1 MESVEWVKQI
11 LGSIDSN
18 RNNTPVHPRFII
30 LGALGAF
37 GLFGALP
44 ASAAPASLTL
54 QYKHSLFTLSARDMQ
69 DWQRPQE
76 EWTLNGRKAIPPA
89 SFRIDGDNLPPL
101 PAGWERHTVISR
113 DQSAIMETLRKK
125 VSAVLDRQAGAVT
138 ISRSSTGSIVF
149 TGLGLPG
156 RKTDLA
162 LAANLV
168 NEALERGIS
177 HITLPVEETDPAVT
191 VTDPDLQK
199 QGIKE
204 FVTVGQSDY
213 TGSPVNRRHN
223 IGVGIARFNGT
234 LIPKDTDFSF
244 VKVLGPVDAKAGYR
258 KELVIK
264 GDRTE
269 PDYGGGLCQISTT
282 AYRGVWE
289 YGFPILK
296 RRNHSYS
303 VHYYSPSGTDATVY
317 PGSADMVFRNDSPA
331 ALLMQTFAEDGN
343 AYFIYYGTRDDR
355 KTELVGPFVTGGKP
369 APPPRTELTIEIP
382 PGTKQKVGSPVPGL
396 YAEWFRVIK
405 KDGKEIIDHTS
416 SIYEARPLYT
426 LIGVTLEELPP
437 PEIVPPAPLYEA
449 IPVF

>member
-1 MESVEWVKQI
+1 MWSVKIRVQI
-11 LGSIDSN
+11 IVLLS
-18 RNNTPVHPRFII
+18 
-30 LGALGAF
+30 
-37 GLFGALP
+37 LFVFSQKAE
-44 ASAAPASLTL
+44 AAPASLTL
-54 QYKHSLFTLSARDMQ
+54 QHKHSLFTITARDMQ
-69 DWQRPQE
+69 GWKEPQE
-76 EWTLNGRKAIPPA
+76 QWTFEGRTAIPPA

-101 PAGWERHTVISR
+101 PAGWERHTVAGWNTA
-113 DQSAIMETLRKK
+113 AIMETLRKK
-125 VSAVLDRQAGAVT
+125 VSAQLDRPAGSVT
-138 ISRSSTGSIVF
+138 IGRSASGGIVF

-168 NEALERGIS
+168 TEALEKDIG
-177 HITLPVEETDPAVT
+177 HVTLPVEETDPAIT
-191 VTDPDLQK
+191 VTDPDLRD
-199 QGIKE
+199 QGIRE
-204 FVTVGQSDY
+204 FVTVGESDY

-223 IGVGIARFNGT
+223 IAVGIARFNGT
-234 LIPKDTDFSF
+234 LIPKDSDFSF

-331 ALLMQTFAEDGN
+331 ALLMQTYAEDGK
-343 AYFIYYGTRDDR
+343 AFFIYYGTRDDR
-355 KTELVGPFVTGGKP
+355 RTELVGPFIQSGKP

-396 YAEWFRVIK
+396 YAEWFRVIT
-405 KDGKEIIDHTS
+405 KDGKETTDRTS

-426 LIGVTLEELPP
+426 LVGVKPEELPP
-437 PEIVPPAPLYEA
+437 PEILPPAPSFDA
-449 IPVF
+449 IPGF

>member
-1 MESVEWVKQI
+1 
-11 LGSIDSN
+11 
-18 RNNTPVHPRFII
+18 NT
-30 LGALGAF
+30 
-37 GLFGALP
+37 
-44 ASAAPASLTL
+44 T
-54 QYKHSLFTLSARDMQ
+54 
-69 DWQRPQE
+69 
-76 EWTLNGRKAIPPA
+76 AI
-89 SFRIDGDNLPPL
+89 
-101 PAGWERHTVISR
+101 T
-113 DQSAIMETLRKK
+113 ETLRKK
-125 VSAVLDRQAGAVT
+125 VASELDRPAGSVT
-138 ISRSSTGSIVF
+138 IGRSASGGIVF

-162 LAANLV
+162 LAAHLV
-168 NEALERGIS
+168 REALERNIS
-177 HITLPVEETDPAVT
+177 HITLPVEETNPAVT
-191 VTDPDLQK
+191 VTDPDLQN

-204 FVTVGQSDY
+204 FVTVGESDY

-223 IGVGIARFNGT
+223 IAVGIARFNGT
-234 LIPKDTDFSF
+234 LIPKDSDFSF

-317 PGSADMVFRNDSPA
+317 PGSADMVFKNDSPA
-331 ALLMQTFAEDGN
+331 ALLMQTYAEDGN
-343 AYFIYYGTRDDR
+343 AYFVYYGTRDDR
-355 KTELVGPFVTGGKP
+355 QTELVGPFVTAGKP

-382 PGTKQKVGSPVPGL
+382 PGTKQKVGSPVSGL
-396 YAEWFRVIK
+396 YAEWFRVITK
-405 KDGKEIIDHTS
+405 NGKETTDRTS

-426 LIGVTLEELPP
+426 LVGVTPEELPP
-437 PEIVPPAPLYEA
+437 PEIVPVTPLDDVV
-449 IPVF
+449 PVF